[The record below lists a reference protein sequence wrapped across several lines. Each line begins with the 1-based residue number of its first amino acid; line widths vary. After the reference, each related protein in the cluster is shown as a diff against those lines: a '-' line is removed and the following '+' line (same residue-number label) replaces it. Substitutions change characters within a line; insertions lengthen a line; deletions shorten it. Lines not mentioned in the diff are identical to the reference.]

1 MAGELHEISAAI
13 GRLTGLVESLKEDG
27 DARETRI
34 RGDFKE
40 HRERIHAEVNRMSA
54 HVAKVEETIVGRL
67 DAVENWQTTASTE
80 RKVNRWW
87 MAKLLGIASIGGAGA
102 LKLAEKL
109 LQTPAPPAPHP

>member
-1 MAGELHEISAAI
+1 MAGDLDQISAAI
-13 GRLTGLVESLKEDG
+13 GRLTGLVESMKDEG
-27 DARETRI
+27 EAREARI

-40 HRERIHAEVNRMSA
+40 HRERIHAEVGRLGA

-67 DAVENWQTTASTE
+67 DAVETWQQTASTE

-87 MAKLLGIASIGGAGA
+87 MAKLLGIASVGGAGA

-109 LQTPAPPAPHP
+109 MQTPSPPPPHP